1 MLSLLFIYLDLQV
14 GWQQTSYTMF
24 EGGEVGEICMFARN
38 EVSLESPATIT
49 VMDVETDAQGTVLFN
64 LQPFYLF
71 V

>member
-1 MLSLLFIYLDLQV
+1 
-14 GWQQTSYTMF
+14 MF

-38 EVSLESPATIT
+38 EVSLESSATIT
-49 VMDVETDAQGTVLFN
+49 VMDVETDAQGTVLINFY